1 MYELGVALLF
11 LLLLLG
17 SFWAGL
23 TLQNVLR
30 DKHRSRE
37 SVDSIRVVFTLL
49 VTFAALVLGLLI
61 SSSQARFTAFQIGLR
76 SFSVDITALDLRLRE
91 YGPTVDPLR
100 ADLIVY
106 TKAAIADTWPNE
118 TPPPGTYPV
127 HLHVLV
133 PGGEESIELSEL
145 LNRLDLA
152 IRRLLPDDEFHRS
165 IAASLQ
171 SRMVD
176 LLQERLNLLSSG
188 QPSLSWL
195 FLAILLF
202 WLVVIFVIAGLSSP
216 RNALV
221 VVVTTLA
228 ALSIASSVFLAV
240 DLDRPLTGFIIV
252 SSAPLRDALLH
263 ITQPPLPAG
272 MP

>member
-1 MYELGVALLF
+1 VYELGVALLF
-11 LLLLLG
+11 LLVLLG
-17 SFWAGL
+17 SFWVGQ
-23 TLQNVLR
+23 TLQGVLR
-30 DKHRSRE
+30 EKHRSRE

-49 VTFAALVLGLLI
+49 VTFAALVLGLMI
-61 SSSQARFTAFQIGLR
+61 SSSQTRFSAFQAGLR
-76 SFSVDITALDLRLRE
+76 RLSVDITALDLRLRE

-106 TKAAIADTWPNE
+106 TKAALADTWPNE
-118 TPPPGTYPV
+118 TLPPGAYPV
-127 HLHVLV
+127 HLHVLI
-133 PGGEESIELSEL
+133 PGGVESIELSAL

-152 IRRLLPDDEFHRS
+152 IHRLVPDDEFHRS

-171 SRMVD
+171 TRMVD
-176 LLQERLNLLSSG
+176 LLQQRLNLISSG
-188 QPSLSWL
+188 QPALSRI

-240 DLDRPLTGFIIV
+240 DLDTPLTGFIAV
-252 SSAPLRDALLH
+252 SSAPLRDSLVH
-263 ITQPPLPAG
+263 IMQPPLPAE
-272 MP
+272 MR